1 MEYSTTASSLFLLSS
16 FAVLLVVLFCT
27 KNSSSE
33 REAAAVHLV
42 SASVD
47 AKSQKRWRI
56 VAGTNEVEEVFALF
70 DVDFVFFFVV
80 VPDAPPIIIIII
92 YYSLTESTQNNS
104 NESAFFVCAWYSRAS
119 VVFFQR
125 ERKCIINAQKSV
137 ARRFGSFLLAPR
149 KSRSSIHPSIR
160 PPGHPKS
167 LQKSKQNFFLPQ
179 RRARERNVIPTTPR
193 VICS

>member
-1 MEYSTTASSLFLLSS
+1 
-16 FAVLLVVLFCT
+16 VVLFCT

-56 VAGTNEVEEVFALF
+56 VAGTNEVEEVLFALF

-80 VPDAPPIIIIII
+80 VVPDAPPIIILII
-92 YYSLTESTQNNS
+92 YREHATTPTKARFL
-104 NESAFFVCAWYSRAS
+104 CARGILERQS

-125 ERKCIINAQKSV
+125 ERKCLSTLKNQSLVVVSDPFSHHEKV
-137 ARRFGSFLLAPR
+137 AHPFIRQSGPPLGNPTVCR
-149 KSRSSIHPSIR
+149 KTN
-160 PPGHPKS
+160 K
-167 LQKSKQNFFLPQ
+167 FFFF
-179 RRARERNVIPTTPR
+179 A
-193 VICS
+193 S